1 MRVLIA
7 RNDRG
12 FLHAVTCDHPAGFGD
27 RFRVTMAAQACTVE
41 DLSMDE
47 YSRLRTLGYVPR
59 AKGSA
64 PAAAEAARSNPVEFD
79 QIAAP
84 DPTDLPEP
92 GQQVRTDVFP
102 RATVTG
108 VLTWPDGT
116 RAAHVRA
123 PGGAGLARPG
133 GWRPLDAPPPIPAL
147 TPAPPPPQA
156 RASPPPDLTAPPAL
170 TPTRMPS
177 LFGDWS

>member
-7 RNDRG
+7 RNAGG
-12 FLHAVTCDHPAGFGD
+12 FLHAVTCDHPAGFGEG
-27 RFRVTMAAQACTVE
+27 FKATMAAQACTVE

-47 YSRLRTLGYVPR
+47 YSRRRTLGYVPS

-64 PAAAEAARSNPVEFD
+64 PAAAEPA
-79 QIAAP
+79 
-84 DPTDLPEP
+84 DLPET

-102 RATVTG
+102 RATVVG

-123 PGGAGLARPG
+123 SGGEGLARPG
-133 GWRPLDAPPPIPAL
+133 HWSPLDAPPPTPAL
-147 TPAPPPPQA
+147 TPTPPPPQA
-156 RASPPPDLTAPPAL
+156 RASPPPDLSAPPAP